1 MFIWHQYML
10 LFFLLVWDQAAEGPP
25 CSARFGSGCGE
36 RGCAAGPTCAEQTE
50 QQQVQGG
57 CHWRLRWWS
66 HRDHHRVECCLC
78 AAMHGTI
85 VAIHGVTEP
94 TAFPLPLNLL
104 ISLENAFSHFCKE
117 AASAPK
123 WQKLLHFWADFDQG
137 QWNNSGWKWQW
148 YTFPVSSRL
157 YPSNAKAAAAKS
169 ELAKQ

>member
-66 HRDHHRVECCLC
+66 HRDHHRVADSTRWVLPVCCYARHYCCHSRSDWTHCFPSTTEFIHFSGECLFPFLQRSCICSKVAEAVAFLSRFWPGPVEQLWRKMT
-78 AAMHGTI
+78 AIYLPSVLTI
-85 VAIHGVTEP
+85 V
-94 TAFPLPLNLL
+94 
-104 ISLENAFSHFCKE
+104 SL
-117 AASAPK
+117 
-123 WQKLLHFWADFDQG
+123 Q
-137 QWNNSGWKWQW
+137 
-148 YTFPVSSRL
+148 R
-157 YPSNAKAAAAKS
+157 
-169 ELAKQ
+169 